1 MHLAYLLN
9 SQATSSDNS
18 GFTGDV
24 AGSVDLAADVA
35 TVIFLAIGAS
45 LTFIFWY
52 IANKPNVLVFP
63 SHTNGVF
70 SVHVRNEGRVA
81 ARDVRVECPT
91 YTPSRSDSTES
102 FGVNFLT
109 LQPGEDLEY
118 HIGVGNKVI
127 DHEPYVFAVNHR
139 KWLML
144 IGRERRV
151 YAIDFSQY
159 RDVIGR
165 PSTRIA
171 WSDILLEPLQRQNR
185 GHLPPA
191 PTATQRPRTEARG
204 ILDIMTPTGNPQS
217 HE

>member
-165 PSTRIA
+165 SEMTTN
-171 WSDILLEPLQRQNR
+171 LEKLMEDVARN
-185 GHLPPA
+185 
-191 PTATQRPRTEARG
+191 TEALLRLS
-204 ILDIMTPTGNPQS
+204 IRKLDRWERFRSLWRFAKRRYLTKPDTK
-217 HE
+217 